1 MRTNLAVI
9 FMVLIL
15 AGINWSIMGKEEHL
29 AQGDIIYLDLAP
41 VDPRSL
47 MQGDYMALQFKIGQ
61 AVYRALPKST
71 DLNRWLHDVD
81 SGDGFVVVTLDEKRI
96 ASFRRI
102 YVEGNQ
108 LAANEL
114 KIRYRVRSGEV
125 KFATNAFFFE
135 EGQEKFMRQQNMVS
149 FGSTQMASYSSLTWL
164 TTGWKF
170 SV

>member
-1 MRTNLAVI
+1 
-9 FMVLIL
+9 
-15 AGINWSIMGKEEHL
+15 
-29 AQGDIIYLDLAP
+29 
-41 VDPRSL
+41 
-47 MQGDYMALQFKIGQ
+47 MALQFKIGQ